1 MRTLALLLT
10 LSLLL
15 ATKPV
20 SAVWLTPP
28 ATVDSAKVST
38 QSDNVQLLEPF
49 TIPTLNRERTVRLY
63 LPPDYS
69 QASSQQRYPV
79 LYMHDGQNLF
89 DSATAFAGEW
99 GVDETLNL
107 LHAEGWLQLIVVGI
121 DNGGVHRM
129 REYSGWDHPRF
140 GKAEGAEYLAFIRD
154 NVKPYIDSHYRT
166 LAEAQHTGIMGSS
179 MGGLISHY
187 ALFNEPGVFGLAG
200 IFSPS
205 YWVADEVYQQTDAA
219 MLSKQV
225 RISMLTGE
233 KEGRDMLANMHKMA
247 RQLRE
252 QGLPAQQFSLKQVPD
267 AEHNEAF
274 WRSEFADAV
283 LFLYNPTGFYLR
295 RRE

>member
-1 MRTLALLLT
+1 MRALHTITVLVLLLV
-10 LSLLL
+10 SNA
-15 ATKPV
+15 AT
-20 SAVWLTPP
+20 AVWLTPQAEP
-28 ATVDSAKVST
+28 VLTRVST
-38 QSDNVQLLEPF
+38 QADNVQLLKPF
-49 TIPTLNRERTVRLY
+49 VLPQLNRERVVRLY
-63 LPPDYS
+63 LPPDY
-69 QASSQQRYPV
+69 AQQQNTKRYPV

-89 DSATAFAGEW
+89 DTATAFAGEW
-99 GVDETLNL
+99 GVDETLNQ

-129 REYSGWDHPRF
+129 QEYSGWDQSRF
-140 GKAEGAEYLAFIRD
+140 GKAEGAAYLAFIRD
-154 NVKPYIDSHYRT
+154 NLKPYIDNHYRT
-166 LAEAQHTGIMGSS
+166 LTEAEHTGIMGSS

-205 YWVADEVYQQTDAA
+205 YWVADAVFQQTDAA
-219 MLSKQV
+219 VLSPKV

-247 RQLRE
+247 RLLRE

-283 LFLYNPTGFYLR
+283 LFLYNPAGFYLR
-295 RRE
+295 RR